1 MAFRL
6 FVSVNKSKTVCLIS
20 LKTTFCGFLLN
31 RTLALPFTIL
41 YYFYYI
47 LLSILHSP
55 YFLCKVHMT

>member
-20 LKTTFCGFLLN
+20 LKTTFCEFLLN
-31 RTLALPFTIL
+31 RTLALPFT
-41 YYFYYI
+41 YFI
-47 LLSILHSP
+47 FHTIP